1 MVHVCKCLMNEC
13 EGKREMPATQLSFIA
28 FGKMLG
34 IKHFIYQPNAFEF
47 KFHFIKKFHHAKMY
61 FESN

>member
-1 MVHVCKCLMNEC
+1 MNEC

-47 KFHFIKKFHHAKMY
+47 KFHFIKNFTTPRCI
-61 FESN
+61 FN